1 MERRRRLAATLGLV
15 ALVIVDIVLVIAA
28 LRITGQSSATET
40 PVTDVT
46 AGPTGSDRAPSPAE
60 TTPTPSN
67 SAPSTTTSDADPAN
81 VPGVPTTGVISALNG
96 DVAWRATVGSCGSGG
111 ATVQVTTDGGK
122 TWRNRT
128 SPYPVVTRIQAVDA
142 TRGFVVGADGSCS
155 MGVRNTTDAG
165 ATWPSTA
172 PLADTLARDAK
183 DPAKVHAPG
192 DRTVAPCDS
201 AAVVDLARSSP
212 TAAQVLC
219 ADGTIRSST
228 DDGRTWPEA
237 GKVTSALALDSRLV
251 GTTVTAYVAWTKEG
265 CEGVQV
271 SKVVD
276 GQVSDLGCA
285 TTGAEAGQ
293 GRVTLAAPTPDT
305 GWLLVGD
312 STWRSSDGLK
322 TWSKV

>member
-15 ALVIVDIVLVIAA
+15 ALVIIDAALVFAA
-28 LRITGQSSATET
+28 LRITGRSSAAET

-46 AGPTGSDRAPSPAE
+46 AGPTTSEPGQTPAE
-60 TTPTPSN
+60 TTPTPTSSS
-67 SAPSTTTSDADPAN
+67 SATSTPDAGPTN
-81 VPGVPTTGVISALNG
+81 VPGVPTTVVISALNG
-96 DVAWRATVGSCGSGG
+96 DVAWRAAVGSCSTGG

-128 SPYPVVTRIQAVDA
+128 SPFPVVTRIQAVDL
-142 TRGFVVGADGSCS
+142 TRGFVVGADASCA
-155 MGVRNTTDAG
+155 MAVRNTTDAG

-192 DRTVAPCDS
+192 DRTVTPCDT
-201 AAVVDLARSSP
+201 ATVVDLARSSP

-219 ADGTIRSST
+219 TDGTIRSST
-228 DDGRTWPEA
+228 DDGRTWPQT
-237 GKVTSALALDSRLV
+237 GKVTSGLALDSRLV
-251 GTTVTAYVAWTKEG
+251 GTSVTGYVAWSKEG

-276 GQVSDLGCA
+276 GQVTDLGCA
-285 TTGAEAGQ
+285 PTGDEAAPGK
-293 GRVTLAAPTPDT
+293 VTIAAPTSDT
-305 GWLLVGD
+305 GWLLVGG

-322 TWSKV
+322 TWSKA